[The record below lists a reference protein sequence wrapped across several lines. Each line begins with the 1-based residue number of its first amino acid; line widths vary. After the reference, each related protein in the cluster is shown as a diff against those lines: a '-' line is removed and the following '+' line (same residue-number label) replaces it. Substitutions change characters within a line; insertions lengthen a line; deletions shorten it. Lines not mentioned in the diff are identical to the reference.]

1 MNVDKP
7 QEVSSDLFGILE
19 NISGRTYAWLAM
31 GSILVS
37 AFLFLI
43 GRRNWSIFIGQWPPT
58 FLATALFFRML
69 HPSREPGE
77 FTGMKRAMED
87 TAHTAEKYSSEMG
100 GKGSTYGTTSTFDKK

>member
-1 MNVDKP
+1 MNLEKP
-7 QEVSSDLFGILE
+7 QEVSGDLFGILE
-19 NISGRTYAWLAM
+19 NISGRTYAWLAL

-37 AFLFLI
+37 AFLFLT

-77 FTGMKRAMED
+77 FSSMKRAMGE
-87 TAHTAEKYSSEMG
+87 TKEKASEYGSEMG
-100 GKGSTYGTTSTFDKK
+100 GKGGTFGTGTTFERS